1 MFSVRVGRPT
11 PTPAAGVPIWL
22 SYLGFLCGLICLL
35 GLSLPLAAQS
45 GQNNTGPVTV
55 SGQVINS
62 VTGQPVPRALVQLG
76 QHIQLTNYEG
86 RFEFPQVTD
95 NGSVQVTKPGFS
107 MSPDPSSSIPVFI
120 RLDQLTGPVTV
131 RIYPEALITV
141 QATGPD
147 GEPLQ
152 GVSVTAQRVMFD
164 GSTSRWTTAGMGLTD
179 SHGNA
184 RIPVSAGDYRLATRY
199 MPPNND
205 RIEAILPLIS
215 PAQTSTSSSPVI
227 HLHSG
232 EETHVD
238 LHPQLRH
245 TYPVNLRVEG
255 LPILTNPNIV
265 AVSEDGSRINLFAER
280 SVAPGT
286 QRITLPNGTY
296 TLNARAGDQDN
307 LEMAETNV
315 TVSNAE
321 VSGVVLNFMPVPS
334 VAVGISVD
342 PTTTTSDN
350 SSATPPNLNQLGL
363 FLQNLQADPESGS
376 GQVSL
381 VTRNGGSF
389 FIVPFGTYKLK
400 ARNGNQWY
408 IKSATYGNSDLLQN
422 ELVSA
427 PGAGGAGIRIVVSND
442 SGTVQ
447 GTTSFGNTAAAAW
460 IYFVSTTPS
469 VTPIITMRSRDDGSF
484 NSSRIPPGSYRVLAL
499 EQPRQLDFA
508 DPAVAAP
515 FTARMQSVSVEA
527 GMKSSLSLDI
537 VPFAELYP

>member
-1 MFSVRVGRPT
+1 MFSVRVGRST
-11 PTPAAGVPIWL
+11 HVPAAGLPIWL
-22 SYLGFLCGLICLL
+22 LLLGLICLL
-35 GLSLPLAAQS
+35 GLRQPVSAQS
-45 GQNNTGPVTV
+45 GQTNPGPVTV

-62 VTGQPVPRALVQLG
+62 ISGQPVPRALVRLG
-76 QHIQLTNYEG
+76 DHVQMTNYEG

-95 NGSVQVTKPGFS
+95 NGTIQVTKPGFS
-107 MSPDPSSSIPVFI
+107 MSPDSSSSTSVYV
-120 RLDQLTGPVTV
+120 RTDQISGPVTV
-131 RIYPEALITV
+131 RLYPEALITV
-141 QATGPD
+141 QLTGSD

-152 GVSVTAQRVMFD
+152 GVSLTAQRVLFD
-164 GSTSRWTTAGMGLTD
+164 GSTSRWVTAGAGLTD

-184 RIPVSAGDYRLATRY
+184 RIPVSAGDYRLTTRY
-199 MPPNND
+199 IPPNSD
-205 RIEAILPLIS
+205 RIEGILPLIA
-215 PAQTSTSSSPVI
+215 PAQTSTSSSPFI

-232 EETHVD
+232 EETHLD

-245 TYPVNLRVEG
+245 TYPVNLRIEG
-255 LPILTNPNIV
+255 LPLQSTPNIV

-296 TLNARAGDQDN
+296 TLNARAGDQDG

-321 VSGVVLNFMPVPS
+321 LSGVVLNFMPVPTIPVS
-334 VAVGISVD
+334 ISVD

-350 SSATPPNLNQLGL
+350 SSAIPPTLNQLGL
-363 FLQNLQADPESGS
+363 FLQNLQADPDSGS
-376 GQVSL
+376 GQVAL
-381 VTRNGGSF
+381 TTRNGGSF
-389 FIVPFGTYKLK
+389 FIVPFGTYRLR
-400 ARNGNQWY
+400 ARSGNQWF

-427 PGAGGAGIRIVVSND
+427 PGAGGAAIRLVVSND

-447 GTTSFGNTAAAAW
+447 GTTSFGSTANAAW
-460 IYFVSTTPS
+460 IYMVSTTPS
-469 VTPIITMRSRDDGSF
+469 LTPIISMRSREDGSF
-484 NSSRIPPGSYRVLAL
+484 SNSRIPPGSYRVLAL
-499 EQPRQLDFA
+499 EQPRQIDFS

-515 FTARMQSVSVEA
+515 FAARMQSTTVEV
-527 GMKSSLSLDI
+527 GMKSSVSLDI